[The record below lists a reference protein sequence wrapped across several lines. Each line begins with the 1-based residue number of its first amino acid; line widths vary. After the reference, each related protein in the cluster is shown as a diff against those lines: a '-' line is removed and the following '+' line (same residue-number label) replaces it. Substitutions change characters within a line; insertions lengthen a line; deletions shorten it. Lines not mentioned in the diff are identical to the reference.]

1 MVALPVDAVVDG
13 AAVPTERLE
22 AEACTLAAQL
32 AAATCRFLLIVAEL
46 DRREAWRQWGCA
58 SMGQWLS
65 WKCGLGVVA
74 GHQHVRVAR
83 ALEHLPVT
91 TGAFSEGRLSYSK
104 VRALMRVATP
114 GTEATLVEFAL
125 MATAAQVDQTVRVFE
140 RTRVDASTAAAQLAH
155 QTMVVHHDDD
165 GMVTMVVRLPRD
177 GAETVLGAVK
187 SGEAEVPAD
196 AAGDSAGSR
205 RAHALVL
212 VAEAFS
218 AGRSQRPPTEMV
230 VHLDADDLA
239 EPSPVV
245 ERLLCDTSLRAV
257 ATDPAVGTATW
268 PRRTRTIPRALRRLI
283 AARDRGCR
291 WPGCTHQR
299 FLHVH
304 HRVHFT
310 RGGPTDAV
318 NCFQLCTFHHRLV
331 HEGGWRIAG
340 DPAESSGLT
349 FVSPRGHRMAE
360 HEPAPA
366 ASPPLATDRRIDATT
381 IATATGGRID
391 LDHAVTA
398 LHCLVSRPNRN

>member
-1 MVALPVDAVVDG
+1 MVALVVDEVVNE

-22 AEACTLAAQL
+22 TEACTLAAQL

-74 GHQHVRVAR
+74 GRQHVRVAR
-83 ALEHLPVT
+83 ALEHLPVIT
-91 TGAFSEGRLSYSK
+91 AAFGEGRLSYSK
-104 VRALMRVATP
+104 VRALVRVATP

-125 MATAAQVDQTVRVFE
+125 MATAAQVDQTV
-140 RTRVDASTAAAQLAH
+140 
-155 QTMVVHHDDD
+155 
-165 GMVTMVVRLPRD
+165 
-177 GAETVLGAVK
+177 
-187 SGEAEVPAD
+187 
-196 AAGDSAGSR
+196 
-205 RAHALVL
+205 
-212 VAEAFS
+212 
-218 AGRSQRPPTEMV
+218 
-230 VHLDADDLA
+230 
-239 EPSPVV
+239 PVV
-245 ERLLCDTSLRAV
+245 ERLLCDTSVRAV
-257 ATDPAVGTATW
+257 ATDPAVGTATP

-304 HRVHFT
+304 HLVHFT

-349 FVSPRGHRMAE
+349 FVSPRG
-360 HEPAPA
+360 
-366 ASPPLATDRRIDATT
+366 RRITEHQPPARSE
-381 IATATGGRID
+381 G
-391 LDHAVTA
+391 
-398 LHCLVSRPNRN
+398 